1 MFEPG
6 SLVKLKS
13 GSPDMC
19 IAGESDDRT
28 GWIECIWYDGGEA
41 LRDSFPPYCLVVVR
55 AADGEAK
62 PIAHKPATVRPGD
75 PPAGAPD
82 PDPEP
87 PPADAVHVN
96 TANGRVTFKG
106 KVCTLSGSGLTVV
119 QCTAPAMPDP
129 VDRADI
135 KAAIWP
141 DGPGPSADSQ
151 LSTTITWANQRLS
164 SIGLVLKTIRGRGVA
179 LQEIGQG

>member
-1 MFEPG
+1 MSFEPG

-13 GSPDMC
+13 GSPDMVV
-19 IAGESDDRT
+19 AGPSEERV
-28 GWIECIWYDGGEA
+28 GWIECVWYGNHES
-41 LRDSFPPYCLVVVR
+41 LRDSFPPCCLVVVR
-55 AADGEAK
+55 ATSAEV
-62 PIAHKPATVRPGD
+62 KPAPAPRRPAD
-75 PPAGAPD
+75 PPAGAP
-82 PDPEP
+82 EP
-87 PPADAVHVN
+87 QPQAPPTGAVHVN
-96 TANGRVTFKG
+96 TANGRVTHRG
-106 KVCTLSGSGLTVV
+106 KICTLSGSGLTVV
-119 QCTAPAMPDP
+119 QCTAADMPEP

>member
-1 MFEPG
+1 MAFAPG

-13 GSPDMC
+13 GSPDMVV
-19 IAGESDDRT
+19 AGPSEDRT
-28 GWIECIWYDGGEA
+28 GWIECIWYDDHES
-41 LRDSFPPYCLVVVR
+41 LRDSFPAHCLDQVGAGAVVTPAGP
-55 AADGEAK
+55 AAPLRHE
-62 PIAHKPATVRPGD
+62 
-75 PPAGAPD
+75 PPAGAPEPQ
-82 PDPEP
+82 PDA
-87 PPADAVHVN
+87 PADTLHVN
-96 TANGRVTFKG
+96 TTNGRITYRG

-141 DGPGPSADSQ
+141 GGPGPSSDSQ

-179 LQEIGQG
+179 LQEIGAA